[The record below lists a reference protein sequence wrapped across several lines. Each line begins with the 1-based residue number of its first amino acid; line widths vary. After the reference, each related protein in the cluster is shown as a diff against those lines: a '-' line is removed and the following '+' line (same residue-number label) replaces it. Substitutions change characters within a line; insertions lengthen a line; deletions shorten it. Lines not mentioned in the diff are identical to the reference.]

1 MLDAYLENMKQEYA
15 DKETNTDC
23 AFPPEKLRSQSQLLD
38 DRPVKR
44 SQTFTPSA
52 AISKNR
58 YNCRLNRSDSDSAMH
73 FGVTPHTFHRGAVER
88 RSLRFHPKAT
98 KSATSKFPKLNC
110 RRTTTKRNCFLL
122 CRAASYSHTTYQLG
136 LGAGFA
142 GAAQ

>member
-23 AFPPEKLRSQSQLLD
+23 AFPPEKLRNQTQLLD

-52 AISKNR
+52 AVSKNR

-88 RSLRFHPKAT
+88 RSLRFQPKAT
-98 KSATSKFPKLNC
+98 KSVTSESICQDLHLSI
-110 RRTTTKRNCFLL
+110 RI
-122 CRAASYSHTTYQLG
+122 
-136 LGAGFA
+136 
-142 GAAQ
+142 